1 MRVEASRELLASRSD
16 VWGFL
21 SQPYHLAGLVADDL
35 DRASR
40 PPRLRA
46 GRALGGRRLD
56 QADVF
61 RKANATGVAIVKVV
75 ELHERVV
82 WTLSGERLDLE
93 VRLRALAPDR
103 TLATVARRGPLAA
116 RGVRP
121 AASRRE
127 GGRRPSLRA
136 RPDGRRTRGA
146 EGGVAV
152 FDLRYHVAS
161 LTAVFIALIIGI
173 LVGVGIS
180 SGGFVKKSERR
191 ILNDQIEK
199 VQRELDAARTRNGDL
214 ARTQRASETFV
225 EASYPLLMDGL
236 LDKKRVAVVFVGAV
250 DAEKRDLVERTLDDA
265 GAGNPLRLRAMR
277 VPVDLTAL
285 DKRLAGRPAAR
296 PLREGRTR
304 RATSAAASPRSSRR
318 AARRRSGEPLAPELV
333 EERSGNDKL
342 PADAIVI
349 VRSATPQQGDTARLL
364 RGFYEG
370 LASQDVPAVGVE
382 TSRTTPT
389 AIDAFDKADLS
400 SVDFVD
406 TRAGR
411 LALALLLAGAAPGS
425 YGLKPTATDGVLPP
439 TEPLVEARASTE
451 G

>member
-1 MRVEASRELLASRSD
+1 MGYSDRAKSDTTRPAVRVEASRELLASRSD

-21 SQPYHLAGLVADDL
+21 SQPYHLPDWWPTISSVHPDRRGFAPGARWEVAG
-35 DRASR
+35 STK
-40 PPRLRA
+40 PTW
-46 GRALGGRRLD
+46 
-56 QADVF
+56 F
-61 RKANATGVAIVKVV
+61 RKASATGVVIVKVV

-82 WTLSGERLDLE
+82 WTLSA
-93 VRLRALAPDR
+93 RAAGSRGAATCARARPD
-103 TLATVARRGPLAA
+103 ARDGRSRRPLAA

-127 GGRRPSLRA
+127 GGRRSSLRA

-146 EGGVAV
+146 EGGVAM

-199 VQRELDAARTRNGDL
+199 VQRELDAARTAERRPREDAARLGDVRRGVVSAADGRAPGQE
-214 ARTQRASETFV
+214 ARRRRLRRRRRCGEARPRRAHARRRRRRES
-225 EASYPLLMDGL
+225 AAAA
-236 LDKKRVAVVFVGAV
+236 R
-250 DAEKRDLVERTLDDA
+250 DA
-265 GAGNPLRLRAMR
+265 GTRRS
-277 VPVDLTAL
+277 DAL
-285 DKRLAGRPAAR
+285 DKDLPAGRRLARYAKEDAAR
-296 PLREGRTR
+296 DLGRR
-304 RATSAAASPRSSRR
+304 LAQELAKGGKAPVWRA
-318 AARRRSGEPLAPELV
+318 LAPELV
-333 EERSGNDKL
+333 EERSGNDKQ

-389 AIDAFDKADLS
+389 PS
-400 SVDFVD
+400 
-406 TRAGR
+406 TRSTR
-411 LALALLLAGAAPGS
+411 RIF
-425 YGLKPTATDGVLPP
+425 
-439 TEPLVEARASTE
+439 RASTTSRRAPAASRSRSSSPARRRE
-451 G
+451 ATG